1 MRSQDLILGANQ
13 QLAFD
18 LVGSFI
24 KVLSATGAFTL
35 RAENRKR
42 NGILSEDLELEVG
55 SKVRFLDEQGNAK
68 PFDLVRVTDTSGA
81 GNTIVVLVGDGD
93 HDSDSVLG
101 TVSIDNTAATTLDSS
116 ADVTLATANS
126 HDIAA
131 NAARRELI
139 LEADATNTGD
149 LFIRDQSATTSEGK
163 RLKPGETV
171 FLSFKGALRIRN
183 NSGANQTFGIVELT
197 G

>member
-1 MRSQDLILGANQ
+1 MRVHTIILTAGQ
-13 QLAFD
+13 QLNYD
-18 LVGSFI
+18 VVGTMA
-24 KVLSATGAFTL
+24 KVLSATGTFTL
-35 RAENRKR
+35 RAESRKS
-42 NGILSEDLELEVG
+42 NAILSDDLEMSAG
-55 SKVRFLDEQGNAK
+55 SKVRFDEE
-68 PFDLVRVTDTSGA
+68 PFDLVRLTDTSGA
-81 GNTIVVLVGDGD
+81 GNTIRLLVGTGD
-93 HDSDSVLG
+93 HDSDSVVG
-101 TVSIDNTAATTLDSS
+101 SISVSNTAATTLDSS

-131 NAARRELI
+131 NAARRELV

>member
-1 MRSQDLILGANQ
+1 MRTYQIVLTAAQ
-13 QLAFD
+13 QMPFD
-18 LVGSFI
+18 IVGTFA

-35 RAENRKR
+35 RAESRSKNR
-42 NGILSEDLELEVG
+42 ILSDSLELNVG
-55 SKVRFLDEQGNAK
+55 DKVRFDEL
-68 PFDLVRVTDTSGA
+68 PFELLRLTDTSGA
-81 GNTIVVLVGDGD
+81 GNTIELLVGTGD

-101 TVSIDNTAATTLDSS
+101 SVSVDNTAATTLDSS

-139 LEADATNTGD
+139 LEADAGNSGD
-149 LFIRDQSATTSEGK
+149 LFIRDQSGVTSEGK